1 VCTNKERQQIKVG
14 KSDKPKGVGDGKSV
28 ARSMGQHNTLSISLS
43 HTQNIRNQVCPK
55 FVITYSSEKASVFAV
70 RVLVSATLEWKTL
83 HSKHAHTHVRDHIRQ
98 SKLAFYPLPEQH
110 ADGMK
115 FRIFCVHRACVCV
128 CV

>member
-1 VCTNKERQQIKVG
+1 VCTNKEQQQIKVG

-43 HTQNIRNQVCPK
+43 HTQIHATKTQKVCPK

-83 HSKHAHTHVRDHIRQ
+83 HSKHAHTHIRDHIRQ
-98 SKLAFYPLPEQH
+98 SNLAF
-110 ADGMK
+110 
-115 FRIFCVHRACVCV
+115 
-128 CV
+128 